1 MTTASFI
8 LTRRDLIR
16 GLTTALTFAGK
27 DDTLPMLGG
36 VELAIHKGKLILA
49 ATDRFRVGLVKLA
62 PPHLDGADGRI
73 GFVERAAASRI
84 LKLIGGGT
92 ARSKLLEVVITITDR
107 ELTVDSPGEAKLT
120 VPLKDADF
128 PRYRH
133 LLQEGLAR
141 EGSVESWNANMA
153 YLADFKAAVWNS
165 HDHVTVR
172 ASDAGRPIV
181 VVIGDY
187 FVGLQ
192 MPVRPDHCTAYA
204 DKAQL
209 WLDFLAE
216 PEPKPARKRAA
227 AKAPA
232 KTAARKAPAK
242 SAARKPAAKKTPVKR
257 APAKRA
263 KAAS

>member
-27 DDTLPMLGG
+27 DDTLPMLCG
-36 VELAIHKGKLILA
+36 VELAIHKGRLVIA

-62 PPHLDGADGRI
+62 PPHLEGADGRI
-73 GFVERAAASRI
+73 GFVERSAASRI

-92 ARSKLLEVVITITDR
+92 ARNKLLEVVVTITDS
-107 ELTVDSPGEAKLT
+107 ELTVNSPGEAKLT
-120 VPLKDADF
+120 VPLKDRDF

-133 LLQEGLAR
+133 LLQEGLGR
-141 EGSVESWNANMA
+141 EGAVESWNVNMG

-165 HDHVTVR
+165 HEHATVR
-172 ASDAGRPIV
+172 AAEPGRPIV
-181 VVIGDY
+181 VVIGEH

-192 MPVRPDHCTAYA
+192 MPIRPDSETEYA

-232 KTAARKAPAK
+232 KTAAATAPAK

>member
-1 MTTASFI
+1 MATASFTM
-8 LTRRDLIR
+8 TRRDLNR

-27 DDTLPMLGG
+27 DETLPMLYG
-36 VELAIHKGKLILA
+36 VELAIHKGKLIIA
-49 ATDRFRVGLVKLA
+49 ATDRFRVGLVKLS
-62 PPHLDGADGRI
+62 PPDLKGADGRI
-73 GFVERAAASRI
+73 GFLERAAASRI

-92 ARSKLLEVVITITDR
+92 ARSKLLEVVVTVTDR

-120 VPLKDADF
+120 VPLKDEAF

-133 LLQEGLAR
+133 ILEESLAR
-141 EGSVESWNANMA
+141 EGSLESWNVNMS
-153 YLADFKAAVWNS
+153 YLADFKAAVWGS
-165 HDHVTVR
+165 GDRATVR
-172 ASDAGRPIV
+172 ASAFGKPIIV
-181 VVIGDY
+181 AIGDH
-187 FVGLQ
+187 FIGVL
-192 MPVRPDHCTAYA
+192 MPVRPEGDTAYA

-232 KTAARKAPAK
+232 KSAARKTPAK
-242 SAARKPAAKKTPVKR
+242 STARKPAAKKAPAKR
-257 APAKRA
+257 APAKRT